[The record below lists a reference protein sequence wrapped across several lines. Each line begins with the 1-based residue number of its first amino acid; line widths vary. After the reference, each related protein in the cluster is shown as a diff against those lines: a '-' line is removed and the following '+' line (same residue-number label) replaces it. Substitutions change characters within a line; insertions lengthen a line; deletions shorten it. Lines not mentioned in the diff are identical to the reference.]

1 MGSRRLLLRLYSRVA
16 LSWWSR
22 STASS
27 LACRSIFRPIY
38 MLGPSSDQYIRMS
51 ENPEV
56 KIIKREAAE
65 LGSKAKKAI
74 ARISSLIG
82 EVFIDLIRPRS
93 DKIDV
98 ALVLTTV
105 QKVVNSKFIPKDHE
119 FDIALGLLLDVYRK
133 VGTIFEGEQR
143 RDLEDL
149 IETIR
154 TIIRSSDSKQ
164 WKARG

>member
-1 MGSRRLLLRLYSRVA
+1 
-16 LSWWSR
+16 
-22 STASS
+22 
-27 LACRSIFRPIY
+27 
-38 MLGPSSDQYIRMS
+38 MS